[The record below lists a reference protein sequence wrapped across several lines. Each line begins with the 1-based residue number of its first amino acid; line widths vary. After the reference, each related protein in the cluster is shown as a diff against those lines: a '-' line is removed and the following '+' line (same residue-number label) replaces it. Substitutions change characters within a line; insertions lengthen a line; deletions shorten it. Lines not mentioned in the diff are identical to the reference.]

1 MGDLAHYLAQNYLKT
16 YGGHVSK
23 ETLFNDFLIV
33 AVASLKSLDL
43 VCTQDTKTMAS
54 EHAQKAYF
62 AINKK
67 NGLRTPEFIL
77 LEDFKKKI

>member
-1 MGDLAHYLAQNYLKT
+1 MGLWGDFMLMTESFPQPLRVLLDTNVYGLLAT
-16 YGGHVSK
+16 VEPG
-23 ETLFNDFLIV
+23 
-33 AVASLKSLDL
+33 L